1 MNNLLLKAG
10 FVDSPLTKDVGRLD
24 PNPDVLSLLIDVLGH
39 GVIVVDERARI
50 LHECPIRVPHG
61 VTMFLKAGTVANS
74 SPEAFA
80 AAADRCEV
88 FRIEPLD

>member
-1 MNNLLLKAG
+1 M
-10 FVDSPLTKDVGRLD
+10 P
-24 PNPDVLSLLIDVLGH
+24 
-39 GVIVVDERARI
+39 ERGRI
-50 LHECPIRVPHG
+50 LHEFPTRVPHG